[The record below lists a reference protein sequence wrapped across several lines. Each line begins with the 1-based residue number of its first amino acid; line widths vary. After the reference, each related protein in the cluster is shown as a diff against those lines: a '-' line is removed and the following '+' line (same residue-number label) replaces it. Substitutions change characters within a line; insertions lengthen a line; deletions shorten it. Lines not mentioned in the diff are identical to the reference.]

1 MSGPRFWGR
10 AFEVAALTRLLREG
24 AHVSLTAP
32 RRIGKTSL
40 MREVGER
47 LRDEFTVLHV
57 DLQRA
62 RSAADLIADLGIE
75 SRSHRNLW
83 SRTREVFRNVLGSVE
98 ELEVDA
104 LSLRLR
110 SGLVGDWQHKG
121 ERLLAEFAQASPDT
135 IIFID
140 ELPILVNH
148 LLVGADHRMTGEGR
162 QQAEDLLS
170 WLRAASIRFKGKL
183 RFVIAGSI
191 GLAPILRKAKLS
203 AALNTF
209 TPFVLEPWDHATA
222 RGALYALAANYGV
235 RWGEGAIE
243 HTVTKLGCCV
253 PHHVQLFWSLLHFDA
268 QRRGVFHL
276 QIADVDRVF
285 SQRLLGSRGQ
295 AELSHFEERL
305 RWVLGPA
312 LEPLCFDLL
321 SEAAIVGRLQP
332 IGARTLLAEHQP
344 PRGLDDLRE
353 ILDVL
358 EHDGYLAQ
366 EHDGSYVFVSAL
378 VREWWRLRFSLSYT
392 PLGQRG
398 DTP

>member
-1 MSGPRFWGR
+1 MASNQHSESTLIQEVGNWVSGPRFWGR

-191 GLAPILRKAKLS
+191 GLSPSASLGGGVGLYEPIHGSAPDIAGQDKANPVGSILSIAMMLRHS
-203 AALNTF
+203 F
-209 TPFVLEPWDHATA
+209 
-222 RGALYALAANYGV
+222 GA
-235 RWGEGAIE
+235 E
-243 HTVTKLGCCV
+243 
-253 PHHVQLFWSLLHFDA
+253 
-268 QRRGVFHL
+268 
-276 QIADVDRVF
+276 
-285 SQRLLGSRGQ
+285 
-295 AELSHFEERL
+295 
-305 RWVLGPA
+305 
-312 LEPLCFDLL
+312 
-321 SEAAIVGRLQP
+321 EAAKAVENAVEATIEA
-332 IGARTLLAEHQP
+332 GARTA
-344 PRGLDDLRE
+344 DLGGKMGCKEAAGAVVER
-353 ILDVL
+353 IL
-358 EHDGYLAQ
+358 G
-366 EHDGSYVFVSAL
+366 
-378 VREWWRLRFSLSYT
+378 
-392 PLGQRG
+392 
-398 DTP
+398 